1 MTRVLVAY
9 ATAHGSTREIAERIA
24 ARLTGSGL
32 RTVCTSVTEVD
43 DVHGYD
49 AFVVGSAIH
58 NQAWLPEAIRF
69 VRHHARVLGA
79 RPTWLFSVGMPAAVA
94 PALRGWAAREGP
106 KVLESMRTRVH
117 PNGERLFSGVVRRDQ
132 FPVAGRLVFWL
143 LGGRYGDF
151 RDNEEIDGWAEDVA
165 RQLTA
170 DRTRTGS
177 PALGGPDQPMTP
189 VGPHLRAALRIAVV
203 VLCLAVLVLL
213 LHEFFIN
220 L

>member
-32 RTVCTSVTEVD
+32 RTDCTSVTEVD

-132 FPVAGRLVFWL
+132 FPVAGRFVFWL
-143 LGGRYGDF
+143 LGGALRRLPRQRGD
-151 RDNEEIDGWAEDVA
+151 RRLG
-165 RQLTA
+165 RGRCSPA
-170 DRTRTGS
+170 DRRPHPHRLAGARRPGPADDPGRPS
-177 PALGGPDQPMTP
+177 PQGGAPYCRGRVVP
-189 VGPHLRAALRIAVV
+189 GGARAVAA
-203 VLCLAVLVLL
+203 
-213 LHEFFIN
+213 
-220 L
+220 